1 MSPANVPSSA
11 PTQMRKRVAGAGS
24 DTDAG
29 MSDRDGGL
37 MSDGSRARKI
47 KLKMSVSPPATGP
60 PSRTASPAP
69 GARSPLAASSPLPT
83 AFPSVQDIKSA
94 IPESGIAIKDL
105 MKIVAHPKERRA
117 EFVNLVKEVARIDKE
132 RNVLVLK

>member
-1 MSPANVPSSA
+1 
-11 PTQMRKRVAGAGS
+11 
-24 DTDAG
+24 
-29 MSDRDGGL
+29 
-37 MSDGSRARKI
+37 
-47 KLKMSVSPPATGP
+47 
-60 PSRTASPAP
+60 
-69 GARSPLAASSPLPT
+69 
-83 AFPSVQDIKSA
+83 VQDIKSA